1 MARRWWK
8 AGVQVIKLITTG
20 RCTPPI
26 TALIDVA
33 IAEGSMSTLQAK
45 SRGENFHLFVSTSG
59 QCDTG
64 KSTFVHQVRKTD
76 S

>member
-8 AGVQVIKLITTG
+8 AGVQVSKLITTG

-45 SRGENFHLFVSTSG
+45 SRGENFHLFV
-59 QCDTG
+59 CFFIETG
-64 KSTFVHQVRKTD
+64 FHYVALTD
-76 S
+76 LELTV